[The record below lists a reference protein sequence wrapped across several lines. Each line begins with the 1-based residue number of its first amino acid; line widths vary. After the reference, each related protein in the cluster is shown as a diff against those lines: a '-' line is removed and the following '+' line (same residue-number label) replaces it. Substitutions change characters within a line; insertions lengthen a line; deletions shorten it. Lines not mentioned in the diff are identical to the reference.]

1 MTLPCPHCLNQVT
14 AYQMG
19 QMTYKIAHHYLNNG
33 GLCPGSDT
41 VRSTAR

>member
-1 MTLPCPHCLNQVT
+1 MTTTCHVCHNQVS
-14 AYQMG
+14 AWSMG
-19 QMTYKIAHHYLNNG
+19 QMTYKIAHHYRNDG